1 MAQLLA
7 GEMKVKLQFIPF
19 EQDDLIA
26 QLDAG
31 LFDVGMAGV
40 PVTTPRLEKTTF
52 SEPYIETALCFI
64 VPDYRRNEFSTA
76 ESIKRIPKLI
86 IAMTITGY
94 FFEKLKAYL
103 PQAEIIPIKSARDF
117 FEADEGQYDALFY
130 DAERGAAITLMYPK
144 YQAVAPLPDI
154 ARVPLAYPVAGRDRE
169 FADFLSQWINLKKSG
184 LQFPQLYD
192 HWILGKDAVPKYP
205 RWSIIRDVLKWVE

>member
-1 MAQLLA
+1 
-7 GEMKVKLQFIPF
+7 MKVKLQFIPF
-19 EQDDLIA
+19 KQDDLTA
-26 QLDAG
+26 QLDAKW
-31 LFDVGMAGV
+31 FDVGMSGV
-40 PVTTPRLEKTTF
+40 PVRTPRLGKMTF

-64 VPDYRRNEFSTA
+64 VPDYRRNEFASA
-76 ESIKRIPKLI
+76 EAIKRIPKLK
-86 IAMTITGY
+86 IAMVITDY

-103 PQAEIIPIKSARDF
+103 PQAEIIPIKSVRDF
-117 FEADEGQYDALFY
+117 FEADEGQYDAPFY
-130 DAERGAAITLMYPK
+130 DAERGAARTLMYPK
-144 YQAVAPLPDI
+144 YQAVVPLPDI